1 MVLAH
6 KKSSDGLNKSR
17 FTGAKKV
24 LATIQEYILVKPNF
38 AMSDT
43 RSQNKVWL
51 ISHAEQGVRTSL
63 CMYKDFDITLSNL
76 NGFSSFFY
84 SFACLMIAHYD
95 YSLSA
100 SSYYM
105 LIVMYIFLSS
115 TKKKTIIAS
124 WFFIFWKLFLRFRF
138 LETDRIRSVVIFTI

>member
-1 MVLAH
+1 MVLAY

-38 AMSDT
+38 AMNDT
-43 RSQNKVWL
+43 QSQNRVWL
-51 ISHAEQGVRTSL
+51 ISCTEQGVRTPL
-63 CMYKDFDITLSNL
+63 CMCKDFDITLSNL
-76 NGFSSFFY
+76 NGFFSFFY
-84 SFACLMIAHYD
+84 SFACLTIAHYD

-105 LIVMYIFLSS
+105 LVVMYIFLSS
-115 TKKKTIIAS
+115 TKKKTIIVS
-124 WFFIFWKLFLRFRF
+124 WFFI
-138 LETDRIRSVVIFTI
+138 S